1 MGLLKFLGGLL
12 IIVSTTSMGFLYGSR
27 FSNRFDNL
35 IFLEQ
40 CFKILETEIV
50 YGAVPLPEALTNV
63 YNKGNKKVSFI
74 FEEIKIYL
82 LNNKKG
88 DVFNSFTSVTAV
100 LRDKLNLKERDIEIF
115 LSLGRVLGSSDR
127 QDQEK
132 NFKFIL
138 NQIAILQKEAKLERD
153 KNEKMYKNLG
163 ILTGIGI
170 VIILL

>member
-1 MGLLKFLGGLL
+1 MGLLKLVGGLL
-12 IIVSTTSMGFLYGSR
+12 IISSTTLMGYYYGNR
-27 FSNRFDNL
+27 FSNRLNSL
-35 IFLEQ
+35 IHLEQ
-40 CFKILETEIV
+40 CLKILETEIV
-50 YGAVPLPEALTNV
+50 YGAIPLPEALTNV

-74 FEEIKIYL
+74 FEEIKLEL

-88 DVFNSFTSVTAV
+88 DIYHGFSMVVH
-100 LRDKLNLKERDIEIF
+100 LLKDKLYLKEEDIEIF

-132 NFKFIL
+132 NFKYIF

-163 ILTGIGI
+163 ILTGITI
-170 VIILL
+170 LIILL